1 MRIRLVHKQAL
12 LLVSSVLLTVV
23 AMGSLTAWNLRDG
36 FSEYLAGRDIER
48 LEQFADLVAMTA
60 EKYGGVEKMEAS
72 GTNLH
77 DLLHEFAKIH
87 GASPIRALKDVLPG
101 KQLNAAL
108 GFKPPPRPIDS
119 IDAFKDRIAVYHA
132 DGHPILGTPSLSQSA
147 QTIDRPV
154 TLGNSVVAFVRMAKL
169 KPVPNEVEYRFL
181 AIQYKSTLAVSFLL
195 LVTALMLALWIS
207 KQWVKPLIEIQG
219 ASELIAKGKLQ
230 TRLKTNRTDEIGDA
244 MANIN
249 SMASSL
255 EILEQ
260 TKRQWLA
267 DISHELRTPLTILR
281 GEIDGLIEG
290 VIDYSPAAMN
300 SLREEVLKLNSLV
313 NDLHLLALSDL
324 QVLPCYFEEL
334 NLKKLISQI
343 VDRFQRQAATKDIH
357 LNVQFIEIE
366 ELQVRWDSRRID
378 QLVGNLIDNSLRHT
392 DSPGK
397 VFVTVQLKNPFAV
410 SIDINDTAP
419 GVSENDLKH
428 LFDPLFRADTSRSKR
443 TGGSGLGLSI
453 CQQITN
459 SHHGLLTAS
468 HSELGGISMHLE
480 LPIDGDAT
488 T

>member
-1 MRIRLVHKQAL
+1 M
-12 LLVSSVLLTVV
+12 
-23 AMGSLTAWNLRDG
+23 
-36 FSEYLAGRDIER
+36 
-48 LEQFADLVAMTA
+48 
-60 EKYGGVEKMEAS
+60 
-72 GTNLH
+72 
-77 DLLHEFAKIH
+77 
-87 GASPIRALKDVLPG
+87 
-101 KQLNAAL
+101 
-108 GFKPPPRPIDS
+108 
-119 IDAFKDRIAVYHA
+119 
-132 DGHPILGTPSLSQSA
+132 
-147 QTIDRPV
+147 
-154 TLGNSVVAFVRMAKL
+154 
-169 KPVPNEVEYRFL
+169 
-181 AIQYKSTLAVSFLL
+181 
-195 LVTALMLALWIS
+195 
-207 KQWVKPLIEIQG
+207 
-219 ASELIAKGKLQ
+219 
-230 TRLKTNRTDEIGDA
+230 
-244 MANIN
+244 
-249 SMASSL
+249 
-255 EILEQ
+255 
-260 TKRQWLA
+260 
-267 DISHELRTPLTILR
+267 
-281 GEIDGLIEG
+281 IEG
-290 VIDYSPAAMN
+290 VIDYSPTSMN

-428 LFDPLFRADTSRSKR
+428 LFDPLFRADTSRSKW

-459 SHHGLLTAS
+459 SHHGLLKAS